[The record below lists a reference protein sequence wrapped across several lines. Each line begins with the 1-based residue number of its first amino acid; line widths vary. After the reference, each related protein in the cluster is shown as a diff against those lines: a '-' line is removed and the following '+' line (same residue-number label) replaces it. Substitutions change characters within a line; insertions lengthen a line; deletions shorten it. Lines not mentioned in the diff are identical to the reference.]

1 MSLSLPLVS
10 KVTSSNVS
18 SLESLVY
25 VDHLWWNW
33 AEKVNWSGN
42 TFIIWSTEHNAFSF
56 HTYTHTHIHMYVYMY
71 TCVWICMYVCDL
83 QRKALLF
90 RLKNYVYM
98 CLHVWLYTT
107 CMWLPMKARRGQ
119 IPWSWACHEPP
130 YSPGNWTQ
138 VFWGQSVL

>member
-56 HTYTHTHIHMYVYMY
+56 HTRTHTHIHMYVYMY

-90 RLKNYVYM
+90 RLKIMYICVCM
-98 CLHVWLYTT
+98 CDCIPHV
-107 CMWLPMKARRGQ
+107 CDC
-119 IPWSWACHEPP
+119 PWKPEEVRSPGAGACHEPP